1 MNVLQE
7 KRWLVIESRVVGTLF
22 ACLVNSQ
29 QFGLRQPRNVRNRHL
44 LLKMDRL
51 ILKRYFAK

>member
-7 KRWLVIESRVVGTLF
+7 KRRLVIESRVVGTLF

-29 QFGLRQPRNVRNRHL
+29 QFAMRQPENMRNRHL

-51 ILKRYFAK
+51 ILKRYVAK